1 MVIEGP
7 MSITVADPADGQ
19 GKVLVLAFRPEFQTL
34 EVSDQGVHFR
44 EYLQTLAR
52 EIAAIPDEN
61 DRNRVGM
68 LIIQQIGEEL
78 LPHIEVGD
86 LALEESI
93 IIQIRQEGQAVA
105 LSDLLRQGS

>member
-19 GKVLVLAFRPEFQTL
+19 GKVLVLAFRPEFQAL
-34 EVSDQGVHFR
+34 EMAEQGARFR
-44 EYLQTLAR
+44 EYLENLAR
-52 EIAAIPDEN
+52 EIAAIPDES
-61 DRNRVGM
+61 DRNRAGM

-78 LPHIEVGD
+78 LPHIEAGE

-105 LSDLLRQGS
+105 LTDLLRQGS

>member
-19 GKVLVLAFRPEFQTL
+19 GKVLVLAFHPEFQALAIT
-34 EVSDQGVHFR
+34 DQVTRFR
-44 EYLQTLAR
+44 EYLETLAR
-52 EIAAIPDEN
+52 EIAAIQDEN
-61 DRNRVGM
+61 DRNRAGM
-68 LIIQQIGEEL
+68 LIIQQIGAEL
-78 LPHIEVGD
+78 LPHIEAGE

-93 IIQIRQEGQAVA
+93 IIQIRQDQQAVA